1 MPAPASTLSQRLTPR
16 RLLWASVVVAVV
28 TIALKTLA
36 WYVTGSVGLLSD
48 AMESFVNLATA
59 VFALAMVTIAQRPAD
74 EDHPFGHHKAEYFSS
89 GFEGI
94 LIVGVSI
101 GILWASVHRL
111 LAPQP
116 LEQVGW
122 GLGLSV
128 ASSALNGC
136 LAWLMLRSARVH
148 RSIALEADARHLLTD
163 VWTSGGVLVGL
174 AGAVLTGWLWLDA
187 AAAIVVALNIL
198 REGVALVW
206 RSSQGLMDE
215 AADPAVQAAID
226 ATLRALVQAQP
237 PGTLRF
243 DHIAT
248 RRAGQR
254 QFVSLHLHMPAH
266 WTLRQAAEQRARAE
280 RALMAAVP
288 GLRATIELL
297 PADVE
302 AHASDGG
309 EYGSIESHSHSHSHS
324 HSNHKEPA
332 K

>member
-1 MPAPASTLSQRLTPR
+1 MSAPASTLSQRLTPR

-309 EYGSIESHSHSHSHS
+309 ENGSIESHSNSHS

>member
-1 MPAPASTLSQRLTPR
+1 MSASATTFSQRLTPR
-16 RLLWASVVVAVV
+16 RLLWASVAVAVV
-28 TIALKTLA
+28 TIVLKTLA
-36 WYVTGSVGLLSD
+36 WYITGSVGLLSD

-74 EDHPFGHHKAEYFSS
+74 DDHPFGHHKAEYFSS

-101 GILWASVHRL
+101 GILWAAVHRL
-111 LAPQP
+111 LSPQP

-122 GLGLSV
+122 GLALSV
-128 ASSALNGC
+128 ASSVLNGV
-136 LAWLMLRSARVH
+136 LAWLMLRSASVH

-163 VWTSGGVLVGL
+163 VWTSAGVLIGL
-174 AGAVLTGWLWLDA
+174 AGAALTGWLWLDA
-187 AAAIVVALNIL
+187 AAAMVVALNIL

-215 AADPAVQAAID
+215 AADPAVQATID
-226 ATLRALVQAQP
+226 TTLRQLVQAQP

-254 QFVSLHLHMPAH
+254 QFVSLHLHMPAY
-266 WTLRQAAEQRARAE
+266 WTLRQAAEQRAEAE

-297 PADVE
+297 PADME
-302 AHASDGG
+302 AAALTGPETSAH
-309 EYGSIESHSHSHSHS
+309 
-324 HSNHKEPA
+324 P
-332 K
+332 